1 MNSAVVVTKFIYC
14 PCLVVKGWF
23 SRNKGSVPNGGD
35 RLKYRMTVAGQW
47 RRIFSTSSVKEQVYL
62 FPVSYRKGQGLKFWG
77 EGEGAVLH

>member
-1 MNSAVVVTKFIYC
+1 MNSVVVVTKFIYC

-47 RRIFSTSSVKEQVYL
+47 RRIFSTSSVKEQVCL
-62 FPVSYRKGQGLKFWG
+62 FPVNYLQ
-77 EGEGAVLH
+77 EGTRP